1 MFFSIFFLSPG
12 HLRTIQN
19 LIPGWTTIVKLLKQ
33 VKNWQ
38 SPSRDPWSNCLIN
51 SREDDKGQSYY
62 YSGRQKDNSKT
73 ICRRAGYWQHYSCV
87 LASVGFKRL
96 LSSPVAFYHSERD
109 LVGVVHGDDFVFVGV
124 DRDLDFVLRVLKEN
138 YELKDRG
145 RLGSGDHDKRE
156 VDMLGRKIRWHQWGL
171 TWKGD
176 ERHMKMVIGFFG
188 MGESS
193 KRLMKNGFKEDEV
206 KDVKESHELGA
217 EEYKSYRMLAARL
230 NFMAQDNP
238 AIQYAA
244 KEICRNMA
252 RPGSAHFARI
262 KKLARFLLGVETSRW
277 ECPWQEEPEAANL
290 KVFTDSDWAGCLRT
304 RRSTSGGLVM
314 LGWHPLRTWSSTQS
328 VVATSS
334 AEAELFSAAE
344 GASRSPGLQS
354 MLQEMGVETSLAVST
369 DSSSATSFA
378 STRGLGRM
386 RHLEVKDLWL
396 QALVKDGEVTLRKS
410 WTATM
415 CLMC

>member
-1 MFFSIFFLSPG
+1 MRTDGQERKTLYIDVKKA
-12 HLRTIQN
+12 HLVAKCTQDVYVE
-19 LIPGWTTIVKLLKQ
+19 LPAEAVVQEDECGKL
-33 VKNWQ
+33 
-38 SPSRDPWSNCLIN
+38 
-51 SREDDKGQSYY
+51 
-62 YSGRQKDNSKT
+62 T
-73 ICRRAGYWQHYSCV
+73 YWQHYSCV
-87 LASVGFKRL
+87 LASVRFKRL

-109 LVGVVHGDDFVFVGV
+109 VVGVVHGDDFVFVGV

-156 VDMLGRKIRWHQWGL
+156 VDMLGRKIRWHQWGF
-171 TWKGD
+171 TWEGD
-176 ERHMKMVIGFFG
+176 ERHRKMVIDFFG
-188 MGESS
+188 MGENS
-193 KRLMKNGFKEDEV
+193 KRLMKNGYKEDEV

-217 EEYKSYRMLAARL
+217 EEYKSHRMLAARL
-230 NFMAQDNP
+230 NFMAQDNT

-252 RPGSAHFARI
+252 RPERAHFARI

-277 ECPWQEEPEAANL
+277 EYPWQEEPEAANL

-334 AEAELFSAAE
+334 AEAELYSAAE
-344 GASRSPGLQS
+344 GASRSLGLQS
-354 MLQEMGVETSLAVST
+354 MLQEMGVQTSLAVST
-369 DSSSATSFA
+369 DSSSAKSFA

-396 QALVKDGEVTLRKS
+396 QALMKDGEVTLRKS
-410 WTATM
+410 RAATM